1 VVTDEQVKRL
11 RKLNQSET
19 TQEIAALKSGMCVK
33 TARKYLNTELLPSE
47 LKKERHWRTRK
58 NPFETHWVEITGLL
72 SRNPKLQATTLF
84 KYLQREY
91 PDVYQEGQLRTL
103 QEHVRV
109 WRATEG
115 PPKEVFF
122 PQRHHPGE
130 ACQSDFT
137 CMNDLNITIAGQTY
151 KHLLYHFVLTYS
163 NWESI
168 SICLSESF
176 ESLSEGLQN
185 ALFKL
190 GGVPKTHQ
198 SDQLSAAVK
207 QLKSGAEF
215 TQRYDA
221 LLRHYGIQGRKIQ
234 VAKPN
239 QNGDIEQR
247 HHRLKQTVD
256 QALMLRGHRNFD
268 SIASY
273 KTYLEHLVKQL
284 NSSRDVRFQ
293 EELKS
298 LNRLPQKRLNT
309 HQIVNV
315 TVRPSSTIR
324 VLRNTYS
331 VHSQLIGEQVE
342 VRVKANQI
350 EVWFR
355 GKFRECLPR
364 LKGRDHFR
372 IDYRHIIAWL
382 IRKPGAFENYLYKED
397 LFPNSHFRMAYDR
410 LKSTS
415 SFRANKEYLKILKLA
430 ADEGEHKVQEALQ
443 HLLRQNVSL
452 SASLIQ
458 SMMTSSLPSLLKIE
472 VKPVNLNHYDCLLN
486 DWGAVV

>member
-1 VVTDEQVKRL
+1 MRTHLFYRSKR
-11 RKLNQSET
+11 
-19 TQEIAALKSGMCVK
+19 AA
-33 TARKYLNTELLPSE
+33 P
-47 LKKERHWRTRK
+47 
-58 NPFETHWVEITGLL
+58 
-72 SRNPKLQATTLF
+72 
-84 KYLQREY
+84 
-91 PDVYQEGQLRTL
+91 
-103 QEHVRV
+103 
-109 WRATEG
+109 
-115 PPKEVFF
+115 
-122 PQRHHPGE
+122 
-130 ACQSDFT
+130 
-137 CMNDLNITIAGQTY
+137 
-151 KHLLYHFVLTYS
+151 
-163 NWESI
+163 
-168 SICLSESF
+168 
-176 ESLSEGLQN
+176 
-185 ALFKL
+185 
-190 GGVPKTHQ
+190 
-198 SDQLSAAVK
+198 
-207 QLKSGAEF
+207 LKSGAEF

-256 QALMLRGHRNFD
+256 QALMLRGHRDFD

-273 KTYLEHLVKQL
+273 KSFLGRLVKQL

-298 LNRLPQKRLNT
+298 LDRLPQKRLNT

-315 TVRPSSTIR
+315 SVRPSSTIR

-342 VRVKANQI
+342 VRIKANQI

-355 GKFRECLPR
+355 GRFRECLPR

-382 IRKPGAFENYLYKED
+382 LRKPGAFENYLYKED

-410 LKSTS
+410 LKATS

-430 ADEGEHKVQEALQ
+430 ADEGENKVLEALQ
-443 HLLRQNVSL
+443 HLLNQNILL

-458 SMMTSSLPSLLKIE
+458 SMMTSNLPSLLKIE
-472 VKPVNLNHYDCLLN
+472 IKPVNLNHYDCLLN